1 MAIPDVEIR
10 GAGIFGLAVACACAK
25 RGAVVRVVE
34 KRRIAAGASGG
45 PVGSLS
51 PHAPDNWSLKKQFQ
65 FESLAMA
72 KEWWNELEA
81 MSGVNTGFLRKGR
94 VQPVATERGLE
105 LSRHRAEHAKK
116 HWKQYADWRV
126 LRVEELDGW
135 SLRAPI
141 GWAVHGT
148 LSARINPAEALRC
161 MAEALWSLGCCE
173 IIQGEDPPPTGG
185 AVVWA
190 TGYEGLI
197 ELSEEFG
204 LELGSGEKGQAL
216 SLEFDASFRPQV
228 YADGVHVVP
237 HADGTTAIGST
248 SERQFESA
256 DDTDERLDEL
266 HAKAVRMLPEL
277 KGAPVLKR
285 WAGIRPR
292 SRSRAPLLGKH
303 PRKNGNF
310 VANGGFKTG
319 FGMAP
324 LVGEVI
330 ADLVLDGI
338 DRIPEPLDLSAAM
351 RAA

>member
-10 GAGIFGLAVACACAK
+10 GAGVFGLAVACACAK
-25 RGAVVRVVE
+25 RGAAVRVVE

-51 PHAPDNWSLKKQFQ
+51 PHAPDNWNPKKQFQ

-72 KEWWNELEA
+72 EDWWSELEA
-81 MSGVNTGFLRKGR
+81 VSGVNAGFLRQGR

-126 LRVEELDGW
+126 LRVEEIDGW
-135 SLRAPI
+135 RLRAPA
-141 GWAVHGT
+141 GWAVHDT
-148 LSARINPAEALRC
+148 LSSRINPLEALRCLAEALR
-161 MAEALWSLGCCE
+161 SLGCE
-173 IIQGEDPPPTGG
+173 IVQGEDPPPAGG

-204 LELGSGEKGQAL
+204 RELGSGEKGQAL
-216 SLEFDASFRPQV
+216 SLEFGASGRPQV

-248 SERQFESA
+248 SEREFERA
-256 DDTDERLDEL
+256 GDTDEKLEEL
-266 HAKAVRMLPEL
+266 HAKAVRMIPEL
-277 KGAPVLKR
+277 AGAPVLKR

-292 SRSRAPLLGKH
+292 SRSRAPLLGEH
-303 PRKNGNF
+303 PRKKGNF

-330 ADLVLDGI
+330 ADLVLEGN
-338 DRIPEPLDLSAAM
+338 DRIPEPLALSAAT
-351 RAA
+351 RAE

>member
-25 RGAVVRVVE
+25 RGASVRVVE

-51 PHAPDNWSLKKQFQ
+51 PHAPDNWNLKKQFQ

-72 KEWWNELEA
+72 KEWWNALEA
-81 MSGVNTGFLRKGR
+81 MSGVNPGFLRKGR
-94 VQPVATERGLE
+94 VQPVATERGLA
-105 LSRHRAEHAKK
+105 LSRQRAEHAKRR
-116 HWKQYADWRV
+116 WKQYADWRV
-126 LRVEELDGW
+126 VRVEELDGW
-135 SLRAPI
+135 RLCAPI
-141 GWAVHGT
+141 GWAVHDT
-148 LSARINPAEALRC
+148 LSARINPTEALRCLAEALR
-161 MAEALWSLGCCE
+161 SLGGE
-173 IIQGEDPPPTGG
+173 IIQGENPTPEAG

-190 TGYEGLI
+190 TGYEGLM
-197 ELSEEFG
+197 ELSKELG

-216 SLEFDASFRPQV
+216 SLEFEASDRPQV

-266 HAKAVRMLPEL
+266 HANAIRMLPEL
-277 KGAPVLKR
+277 EGAAVLKR

-303 PRKNGNF
+303 PRKGGNF

-338 DRIPEPLDLSAAM
+338 DRIPKPLALSEAM

>member
-10 GAGIFGLAVACACAK
+10 GAGVFGLAVAFACAK

-34 KRRIAAGASGG
+34 KRRIGAGASGG

-51 PHAPDNWSLKKQFQ
+51 PHAPDNWNLKKQFQ

-72 KEWWNELEA
+72 KDWWGELQLI
-81 MSGVNTGFLRKGR
+81 SGVNPGFLRKGR
-94 VQPVATERGLE
+94 IQPVVTERGLK
-105 LSRHRAEHAKK
+105 LSRQRAEHAKVN
-116 HWKQYADWRV
+116 WKQLADWRV
-126 LRVEELDGW
+126 VRVEELDGW
-135 SLRAPI
+135 RLSTPI
-141 GWAVHGT
+141 GWAVHDT
-148 LSARINPAEALRC
+148 LSARINPTEALRS
-161 MAEALWSLGCCE
+161 MAAALSSFGCE
-173 IIQGEDPPPTGG
+173 VIQGEDPAPAGG

-204 LELGSGEKGQAL
+204 LEIGSGEKGQAIL
-216 SLEFDASFRPQV
+216 LEFAASDKPQA

-248 SERQFESA
+248 SEREFESVS
-256 DDTDERLDEL
+256 DTDERLDQL

-277 KGAPVLKR
+277 EGAPVLKR

-303 PRKNGNF
+303 PRKKRSF

-319 FGMAP
+319 FGVAP

-330 ADLVLDGI
+330 ADLVLEGI

-351 RAA
+351 RAV

>member
-1 MAIPDVEIR
+1 MEIR

-141 GWAVHGT
+141 GWAVHDT

>member
-10 GAGIFGLAVACACAK
+10 GAGIFGLAAACACAK
-25 RGAVVRVVE
+25 RGASVRVVE

-45 PVGSLS
+45 SVGSLS
-51 PHAPDNWSLKKQFQ
+51 PHAPDNWNLKKQFQ

-72 KEWWNELEA
+72 KEWWNALEA
-81 MSGVNTGFLRKGR
+81 MSGVDPGFLRKGR
-94 VQPVATERGLE
+94 IQPVATERGLA
-105 LSRHRAEHAKK
+105 LSRQRAEHTKK
-116 HWKQYADWRV
+116 RWKQYADWRV
-126 LRVEELDGW
+126 VRVEELDGW
-135 SLRAPI
+135 RLRAPI
-141 GWAVHGT
+141 GWAVHDT
-148 LSARINPAEALRC
+148 LSATINPTEALRCLAEALR
-161 MAEALWSLGCCE
+161 SLGGE
-173 IIQGEDPPPTGG
+173 IIQGEDPTPEAG

-197 ELSEEFG
+197 ELSEELG

-216 SLEFDASFRPQV
+216 SLEFEASDRPQV

-248 SERQFESA
+248 SERQFEST

-266 HAKAVRMLPEL
+266 HANAVRMLPEL
-277 KGAPVLKR
+277 EGAAVLKR

-303 PRKNGNF
+303 PRKERNF

-338 DRIPEPLDLSAAM
+338 DRIPKPLALSEAM